1 MILNLSPKEL
11 IIFLSLL
18 VLEYFILY
26 LYFGRNQTHSKFILI
41 FILFLTIKYLNKNF
55 VFINNIYILLLISF
69 FYYTTKKQ
77 EGFTSKLKS
86 LKDKNKYDEEN
97 SNLNDTKIKN
107 KKETFKSTENIS
119 IGDYYNSFED
129 YKFTKSNKSVFDS
142 INKFPFYKEKFKE
155 IFS

>member
-1 MILNLSPKEL
+1 MILNLSTKEL

-129 YKFTKSNKSVFDS
+129 YKFTKSNKSVFDA

>member
-1 MILNLSPKEL
+1 MILNLSSKEL

-18 VLEYFILY
+18 VLEYFLLY
-26 LYFGRNQTHSKFILI
+26 LYFGRNKKHSKFILI

-55 VFINNIYILLLISF
+55 VFINNVYIILLISF
-69 FYYTTKKQ
+69 FYYTTKEK

-97 SNLNDTKIKN
+97 SNLNDTKIK
-107 KKETFKSTENIS
+107 KKTEKFKSTKEV
-119 IGDYYNSFED
+119 GVEEYYNSFKD
-129 YKFTKSNKSVFDS
+129 YKFTKKNNSVFDA